1 MTEIDFEELD
11 KAVNSLMSDVDKSNT
26 VASATS
32 SNTSATSTTPST
44 QPSTVSSGSATT
56 APDTN
61 EQKQKVSSSPLPTKR
76 RGQFMDI
83 VRPTGNK
90 PTVNPVH
97 RQGVT
102 ITPNATASQP
112 SETATEAPAIEP
124 NSFASVEP
132 LESTGQTSSSTSVE
146 QPSVGSSE
154 SIETP
159 TQGWP
164 DPIDFADATQKPQ
177 ESITSTPDVA
187 PKDELSIDAQDTES
201 LPLDSPFLP
210 DAKPEKRPLGALA
223 TAEEASDDTQDA
235 PSAAAE
241 LPQPEVTNVAL
252 PAELHGSVVA
262 IESESTGQS
271 VTETPTPAA
280 HTHNDDGP
288 VADTETPRKDEPQQQ
303 STDVPAGGT
312 IPQQYKEQ
320 PNTGDQTS
328 GSIYDTANY
337 HTAIEAHATGGKKN
351 SVLKMV
357 IWGVLLLILGAG
369 VGAAVF
375 MFTR

>member
-11 KAVNSLMSDVDKSNT
+11 KAVNSLMTDVDKSNPP
-26 VASATS
+26 APATS
-32 SNTSATSTTPST
+32 SNTPAASTTPST
-44 QPSTVSSGSATT
+44 QPSAVSPGSATAT
-56 APDTN
+56 SGTN
-61 EQKQKVSSSPLPTKR
+61 EREQKVSSSPLPTKR

-83 VRPTGNK
+83 VRPAGNK
-90 PTVNPVH
+90 PTVNPAH

-102 ITPNATASQP
+102 ITPNATASQS
-112 SETATEAPAIEP
+112 SETATEAPVIEP
-124 NSFASVEP
+124 NPLTSVEP
-132 LESTGQTSSSTSVE
+132 FESTGQTPPSPSVE
-146 QPSVGSSE
+146 QSSVASSE
-154 SIETP
+154 SIESP
-159 TQGWP
+159 TQEWP
-164 DPIDFADATQKPQ
+164 DPIDFADSTQKSQ
-177 ESITSTPDVA
+177 ESTTATPDVL
-187 PKDELSIDAQDTES
+187 PKDELSIDAQDVES

-223 TAEEASDDTQDA
+223 TAEEASDDTKDA
-235 PSAAAE
+235 PSTTAE
-241 LPQPEVTNVAL
+241 LPQPEAANVAL

-271 VTETPTPAA
+271 VSEAQT
-280 HTHNDDGP
+280 P
-288 VADTETPRKDEPQQQ
+288 VADTETPKKDEPQQQ

-320 PNTGDQTS
+320 PNTGDQTN